1 MEALGDFVSWAW
13 ERHHNPL
20 SWWIRPLFL
29 IPFAFFAYW
38 RSWLG
43 IAVTLVA
50 LATSMFWFPR
60 PARVDPQ
67 VAEFLAAERRAVL
80 GEWTLPK
87 VVMLASIPAFFLGV
101 GAAFWRRALW
111 LAVLLI
117 GLGALMK
124 VIWSSPSATT
134 PRARSCRR
142 RLGHRTTAPQID
154 LVRGGPTTYPPP
166 PWPTS

>member
-1 MEALGDFVSWAW
+1 VEALGDFVSWAW

-29 IPFAFFAYW
+29 IPFAFFAYR

-124 VIWSSPSATT
+124 VVWSFAIGDDSARTLVPPAVFGCLVT
-134 PRARSCRR
+134 ALAVALGTGRLRR
-142 RLGHRTTAPQID
+142 RS
-154 LVRGGPTTYPPP
+154 
-166 PWPTS
+166 TS

>member
-1 MEALGDFVSWAW
+1 MGA
-13 ERHHNPL
+13 PPQL

-29 IPFAFFAYW
+29 IPFAFFAYR

-60 PARVDPQ
+60 PARGDPQ

-124 VIWSSPSATT
+124 VVWSFAIGDDSARTLVPPAVFT
-134 PRARSCRR
+134 FLVTALAVALGTGRLRR
-142 RLGHRTTAPQID
+142 RS
-154 LVRGGPTTYPPP
+154 
-166 PWPTS
+166 TS

>member
-1 MEALGDFVSWAW
+1 
-13 ERHHNPL
+13 
-20 SWWIRPLFL
+20 
-29 IPFAFFAYW
+29 
-38 RSWLG
+38 
-43 IAVTLVA
+43 
-50 LATSMFWFPR
+50 MFWFPR

-124 VIWSSPSATT
+124 VVWSFAIGDDSARTLVPPAVFGFLVT
-134 PRARSCRR
+134 ALAVALGTGRLRR
-142 RLGHRTTAPQID
+142 RS
-154 LVRGGPTTYPPP
+154 
-166 PWPTS
+166 TS